1 MPQLQTIHDERFNM
15 NDLEINLDTAGTIID
30 KATEFAVAYGFQI
43 LGSLVIFLIGLKLA
57 SWAGAKTAQ
66 FALNRNIDQTLSVFI
81 GNVMRILLLALLVI
95 ITLGNF
101 GISIAP
107 LIALAGASAFGLTLA
122 IQGPLSNYGAGLA
135 IILTRPFIV
144 GDTITVRRVSG
155 VVEEITLAATVLIGE
170 DREKIT
176 IPNKEIVGQIIVN
189 SFDQRVVETRIAV
202 AADTQTDKAV
212 ASLRDMIAGQNNV
225 CDEPQP
231 QIGIHDFTYGGV
243 VLGLRYWTPSQG
255 YFQTRYAVNIA
266 ALAALREAGCELLD
280 NPIGADA
287 AALSADHENQL
298 D

>member
-1 MPQLQTIHDERFNM
+1 M
-15 NDLEINLDTAGTIID
+15 NDLEINLDTAATIINTL
-30 KATEFAVAYGFQI
+30 TEFAIAYGFQI
-43 LGSLVIFLIGLKLA
+43 FGALVIFLIGLKLT
-57 SWAGAKTAQ
+57 SWAAAKTAQ

-81 GNVMRILLLALLVI
+81 GNAMRILLLALLVI

-135 IILTRPFIV
+135 IILTRPFV
-144 GDTITVRRVSG
+144 LGDTITVRRVSG
-155 VVEEITLAATVLIGE
+155 VVEEITLAATVLTGE

-202 AADTQTDKAV
+202 SADTQIDKVV
-212 ASLRDMIAGQNNV
+212 ARLRDMIAAQINI
-225 CDEPQP
+225 CDEPSP

-243 VLGLRYWTPSQG
+243 VLGLRYWTPSQR

-266 ALAALREAGCELLD
+266 TLAALREAGCELLD
-280 NPIGADA
+280 HPIGVDA
-287 AALSADHENQL
+287 AALSADHENPL
-298 D
+298 E